1 MKKGIEKIYSEVAPT
16 YELINHVLTF
26 GFDLYWR
33 RKTIKIAKKTGG
45 LLWLDLCSG
54 TGELAKKL
62 SQNTDQDRWVLA
74 VDGSLPMLLRAKKK
88 INGKNI
94 LFSIADAGILPFAD
108 NTFDLITI
116 GFAARNLN
124 FNTAAFLRYLK
135 EFRRILKPGGV
146 FLNLE
151 TSQPEK
157 SWIKKVFHGY
167 VRLFVKPVGYLISG
181 SKAGYAYLSYTIP
194 RFYDACQLSDL
205 LVEAEFREV
214 EHVRLFLGIAAIHKA
229 AK

>member
-1 MKKGIEKIYSEVAPT
+1 MKKGIEIIYSEVAPT

-26 GFDLYWR
+26 GFDLSWR
-33 RKTIKIAKKTGG
+33 KKTVKMAEKIGG
-45 LLWLDLCSG
+45 RLWLDMCSG
-54 TGELAKKL
+54 TGELAKNLAQK
-62 SQNTDQDRWVLA
+62 TDQHRWVLA
-74 VDGSLPMLLRAKKK
+74 VDGSLPMLLLAKKK

-94 LFSIADAGILPFAD
+94 LFSIADAGKLPFAD

-124 FNTAAFLRYLK
+124 FNSAAFLRYLK
-135 EFRRILKPGGV
+135 EFRRILKPGGI

-151 TSQPEK
+151 TSQPGK
-157 SWIKKVFHGY
+157 NWIKKIFHGY
-167 VRLFVKPVGYLISG
+167 VRSVVKPIGYLISG

-194 RFYDACQLSDL
+194 RFYDAGELSDL
-205 LVEAEFREV
+205 LVQAEFRDV
-214 EHVRLFLGIAAIHKA
+214 EYIRLFLGIAAIHKA